1 MRTNLRTELPHLAV
15 IAAMF
20 VLAAAT
26 WSAVPDRIPV
36 HWDLAG
42 RVHRYGVEFEGLLLM
57 PLLTLGIYLLF
68 LVAPR
73 FDPGRA
79 NYARFW
85 RPYWIMRL
93 AAVVVLALVYGF
105 ILLWTWGIQ
114 LDVWTVV
121 PVLVGGLFLVL
132 GSVMGEIRPNWFVG
146 IRTPWT
152 LSSQLSWTKTHR
164 LGGRLFVLVGIAL
177 LTSGF
182 VGSTRDLL
190 FGLAVVTGC
199 VLWLLLY
206 SYLVWRTDPEKIS
219 LTGTSPDDRE

>member
-1 MRTNLRTELPHLAV
+1 MRASLRTELPHLAV

-42 RVHRYGVEFEGLLLM
+42 RVDRYGGKFEGLLLM

-73 FDPGRA
+73 FDQGRS

-121 PVLVGGLFLVL
+121 PILVGGLFVVL
-132 GSVMGEIRPNWFVG
+132 GSVMGKIRPNWFVG

-152 LSSQLSWTKTHR
+152 LSSELSWTKTHR

-219 LTGTSPDDRE
+219 PSGMSPDDRE

>member
-1 MRTNLRTELPHLAV
+1 MRASLRTELPHLAV

-26 WSAVPDRIPV
+26 WSAAPVRIPV

-42 RVHRYGVEFEGLLLM
+42 RVDRYGGKFEGLPLM

-93 AAVVVLALVYGF
+93 AAVMVSALVYGF
-105 ILLWTWGIQ
+105 ILLWTWVVQ
-114 LDVWTVV
+114 LDVWTVI
-121 PVLVGGLFLVL
+121 PVLIGGMFIVL
-132 GSVMGEIRPNWFVG
+132 GSVMGNIRPNWFVG
-146 IRTPWT
+146 IRTPRA
-152 LSSQLSWTKTHR
+152 LSSELS
-164 LGGRLFVLVGIAL
+164 
-177 LTSGF
+177 
-182 VGSTRDLL
+182 
-190 FGLAVVTGC
+190 
-199 VLWLLLY
+199 
-206 SYLVWRTDPEKIS
+206 
-219 LTGTSPDDRE
+219 

>member
-1 MRTNLRTELPHLAV
+1 MRASLRTELPHLAV

-26 WSAVPDRIPV
+26 WSAAPVRIPV

-42 RVHRYGVEFEGLLLM
+42 RVDRYGGKFEGLLLM

-105 ILLWTWGIQ
+105 ILLWTWGVQ
-114 LDVWTVV
+114 LDVWTVI
-121 PVLVGGLFLVL
+121 PVLIGGMFIVL
-132 GSVMGEIRPNWFVG
+132 GSVMGKIRPNWFVG
-146 IRTPWT
+146 IRTPRA
-152 LSSQLSWTKTHR
+152 LSSELS
-164 LGGRLFVLVGIAL
+164 
-177 LTSGF
+177 
-182 VGSTRDLL
+182 
-190 FGLAVVTGC
+190 
-199 VLWLLLY
+199 
-206 SYLVWRTDPEKIS
+206 
-219 LTGTSPDDRE
+219 

>member
-26 WSAVPDRIPV
+26 WSAAPDRIPV

-42 RVHRYGVEFEGLLLM
+42 RVDRYGGKFEGLLLM

-93 AAVVVLALVYGF
+93 AVVVLALVYGF

-121 PVLVGGLFLVL
+121 PILVGGLFVVL
-132 GSVMGEIRPNWFVG
+132 GSVMGKIRPTGSSASAPRGRSQASSRGRRPTASVG
-146 IRTPWT
+146 GC
-152 LSSQLSWTKTHR
+152 SSSWGSR
-164 LGGRLFVLVGIAL
+164 YSPLGSL
-177 LTSGF
+177 
-182 VGSTRDLL
+182 GSTRGA
-190 FGLAVVTGC
+190 FCTA
-199 VLWLLLY
+199 
-206 SYLVWRTDPEKIS
+206 SRS
-219 LTGTSPDDRE
+219 

>member
-1 MRTNLRTELPHLAV
+1 V

-26 WSAVPDRIPV
+26 WSAAPDRIPV

-42 RVHRYGVEFEGLLLM
+42 RVDRYGGKFEGLLLM

-79 NYARFW
+79 NYTRFW

-93 AAVVVLALVYGF
+93 AVVVLALIYGF

-121 PVLVGGLFLVL
+121 PILVGGLFVVL
-132 GSVMGEIRPNWFVG
+132 GSVMGKIRPTGSSASAPRGRSQASSRGRRPTASVG
-146 IRTPWT
+146 GC
-152 LSSQLSWTKTHR
+152 SYSWGSR
-164 LGGRLFVLVGIAL
+164 YSPLGSWVRPGAFCSASR
-177 LTSGF
+177 S
-182 VGSTRDLL
+182 
-190 FGLAVVTGC
+190 
-199 VLWLLLY
+199 
-206 SYLVWRTDPEKIS
+206 
-219 LTGTSPDDRE
+219 